1 MFSIKTSFIFV
12 DTYNV
17 ITSRP
22 TMPATTQRPSAPAFP
37 SYGDRDRIPQKPP
50 SYPAYPSGGYDD
62 YNRGGSSGGGT
73 GGGGYVP
80 PGYDPSR
87 DRPAA
92 RPGTT
97 KKPGG
102 GFFDSLQ
109 DRLGQEIGN
118 YVKNAIFNQIVG
130 GGGNQGGG
138 GGGTQ
143 TRFGS
148 GGGGSPSGGFG
159 SLFGGGG
166 GGGSTGGSS
175 GFGSLFGGGGG
186 SSSSGGSG
194 GLSSLFGLGGGG
206 GGESQRRS
214 GFGLFSENPSA
225 NSGGAVAQNRQQ
237 VYASQPTHY
246 SGSDTTQKTTPKYG
260 WNV

>member
-1 MFSIKTSFIFV
+1 MP
-12 DTYNV
+12 
-17 ITSRP
+17 P
-22 TMPATTQRPSAPAFP
+22 TTHRPSAPAFP

-50 SYPAYPSGGYDD
+50 SYPSYPSYPGSAGTND
-62 YNRGGSSGGGT
+62 YNNNRGGGSVP
-73 GGGGYVP
+73 GYVP

-138 GGGTQ
+138 TS
-143 TRFGS
+143 TRIGA
-148 GGGGSPSGGFG
+148 GGGSPSGGSSGFGSFG
-159 SLFGGGG
+159 SLFGG
-166 GGGSTGGSS
+166 S
-175 GFGSLFGGGGG
+175 G
-186 SSSSGGSG
+186 SSSGGGSG
-194 GLSSLFGLGGGG
+194 GLSSLFGLGGGGG

-225 NSGGAVAQNRQQ
+225 NTGGAVAQNRQQ
-237 VYASQPTHY
+237 TYAAQQPMHY
-246 SGSDTTQKTTPKYG
+246 SGSSDTTQRTKPKYG